1 MKVNHNTMVS
11 VVLHKKTTTDKAKE
25 LAKSLVT
32 DAVKTTISDEGK
44 ALNHKLNREGGLTAT
59 ESILADR
66 DAKKKDIEVKKER
79 ISDLMDKLSSDDLT
93 DADKNIITE
102 EIEKLKKEST
112 TNEDKLYALYDSKAV
127 WEKRKDNFS
136 GDAAVVQKVIDFYKG
151 EIDKTKDILD
161 KEAVDDS
168 KNRLKAAQERAD
180 KEVADN
186 KNPVADPKG
195 SGGEK
200 LRQVDIS
207 TLKAENS
214 WLENIAKEKS

>member
-11 VVLHKKTTTDKAKE
+11 VVLHKKITTDKAKE

-180 KEVADN
+180 KEAADN
-186 KNPVADPKG
+186 KNPVAEPKG